1 MWLALE
7 MRSNERA
14 LFPILRHLSAY
25 LYWIK
30 MPMCASDCNCRWC
43 RLVEM
48 ACHPLFSERVDALLA
63 LYNQSV
69 PLKPRAK
76 ALPDDDSLLY

>member
-7 MRSNERA
+7 MRSKERKPI
-14 LFPILRHLSAY
+14 FPISFLQ
-25 LYWIK
+25 LYCIE

-63 LYNQSV
+63 VYNQSV

-76 ALPDDDSLLY
+76 ALPDDDPLY